1 MCHPPSWDQL
11 DFRPLS
17 SLGGRQI
24 HRQPAANHKLQ
35 TRTIPPWKP
44 PQALPGAP
52 GTGAPRSSFIGLIA
66 EGRKTLKY
74 VLYVSH
80 VAYGAAVT
88 TMLEPAQRGSP
99 NSSSHSSCNGSCQAK
114 LLYTTDTSHVKW
126 SMMSMH
132 KSDRKSEDQCIAPSV
147 KNWFQI
153 WPSLWFDV
161 AIAHEA
167 AQGNACTKK
176 IGNPPARILSKCIVS
191 P

>member
-1 MCHPPSWDQL
+1 M
-11 DFRPLS
+11 
-17 SLGGRQI
+17 
-24 HRQPAANHKLQ
+24 N
-35 TRTIPPWKP
+35 
-44 PQALPGAP
+44 
-52 GTGAPRSSFIGLIA
+52 
-66 EGRKTLKY
+66 
-74 VLYVSH
+74 VSH

-99 NSSSHSSCNGSCQAK
+99 NSSSHSSKQ
-114 LLYTTDTSHVKW
+114 LLPSNTTTDTSHMKW

-153 WPSLWFDV
+153 CPSLWFDV

-176 IGNPPARILSKCIVS
+176 SVIPLLEYSVSASYLRERLSMAVFIIWLLGFLVH
-191 P
+191 

>member
-1 MCHPPSWDQL
+1 MD
-11 DFRPLS
+11 
-17 SLGGRQI
+17 
-24 HRQPAANHKLQ
+24 
-35 TRTIPPWKP
+35 
-44 PQALPGAP
+44 
-52 GTGAPRSSFIGLIA
+52 
-66 EGRKTLKY
+66 
-74 VLYVSH
+74 VSH

-99 NSSSHSSCNGSCQAK
+99 NSSSHSSCNSSCRAT

-176 IGNPPARILSKCIVS
+176 SVIPLLEYSVSASYLRERLSMVVFIIWLLGFLVH
-191 P
+191 

>member
-1 MCHPPSWDQL
+1 MC
-11 DFRPLS
+11 
-17 SLGGRQI
+17 
-24 HRQPAANHKLQ
+24 N
-35 TRTIPPWKP
+35 
-44 PQALPGAP
+44 
-52 GTGAPRSSFIGLIA
+52 
-66 EGRKTLKY
+66 
-74 VLYVSH
+74 YVSH

-88 TMLEPAQRGSP
+88 TMLEPAQRRSP
-99 NSSSHSSCNGSCQAK
+99 NSSSHSSCNSSCRAT

-132 KSDRKSEDQCIAPSV
+132 KSDRKSEDQCIAPSL

-191 P
+191 PWTPFNGCFYYLVVGSFGALGCRKEYKMPVTIFVFIVFWGS